1 MDTAVLSEILDV
13 EKIAYKKDG
22 ITAPLTS
29 FKIGGPAD
37 IIISPANEAEL
48 TVAADACRKAGLP
61 FMILGRGSNLLISD
75 SGVDGAVIHVAG
87 GLDKIILLPD
97 GTVFC
102 GAGASLSS
110 LCNFCME
117 RGLSSLE
124 FAYGIPGSVGGAV
137 YMNAGAY
144 GGEIGNTV
152 VSVRYI
158 DTDGSI
164 KTAKGEELAF
174 GYRKSMFCE
183 TEKVILSAN
192 FSLSSDEK
200 ANIAARMNDFINRRK
215 DKQPLSFP
223 SAGSVFKRPEGY
235 FAGALIEDAGL
246 KGFAVGGAQV
256 SEKHA
261 GFIINTGNATCDDVM
276 RLIEHIKTSVY
287 DKFGVML
294 EQEIIKTGR

>member
-22 ITAPLTS
+22 IIAPLTS
-29 FKIGGPAD
+29 FKIGGVAD
-37 IIISPANEAEL
+37 ILISPASEEEL
-48 TVAADACRKAGLP
+48 TVAVDACKKTSVP
-61 FMILGRGSNLLISD
+61 FMILGRGSNLLVSD
-75 SGVDGAVIHVAG
+75 NGIEGAVIRVAG
-87 GLDKIILLPD
+87 GLDKKELLPD

-110 LCNFCME
+110 LCTFCME
-117 RGLSSLE
+117 SGLSGLE

-144 GGEIGNTV
+144 GGETGNTV

-158 DTDGSI
+158 DIDGSI
-164 KTAKGEELAF
+164 KTAKKEELSF
-174 GYRKSMFCE
+174 GYRKSMFCG
-183 TEKVILSAN
+183 TKKVILSAI

-200 ANIAARMNDFINRRK
+200 ESIGARMNDFINRRK

-223 SAGSVFKRPEGY
+223 SAGSAFKRPEGH
-235 FAGALIEDAGL
+235 FAGALIEGAGL
-246 KGFAVGGAQV
+246 KGFSVGGAQV

-261 GFIINTGNATCDDVM
+261 GFIINTGNATCDDVL
-276 RLIEHIKTSVY
+276 RLIEHIKTAVY
-287 DKFGVML
+287 DKFGVVL